1 MVVCFSFVAFCG
13 GSQQIRWPNKL
24 FMRRYTIYLYAW
36 VFSWTD
42 CLVTSVYRFFNRLA
56 FLKPFIHLNMW
67 RAFKVSLSSRQN
79 GTCSSTDQP
88 ARRSCVCGRRS
99 RHFSSNLKKRNP
111 KRLRTNKYFLNYG
124 ETYFFAGIG
133 FSGPPKQQITA
144 ASARCVPDGCI
155 SFCLLCLPVFLK
167 TFGAPE

>member
-1 MVVCFSFVAFCG
+1 MSVFPLLHSAAARSKSAGPTNCLCGATQFTYTLGCFHG
-13 GSQQIRWPNKL
+13 R
-24 FMRRYTIYLYAW
+24 TAW
-36 VFSWTD
+36 LLRSTV
-42 CLVTSVYRFFNRLA
+42 FFNRLA